1 MIVKYQ
7 LIQPDRQKSS
17 LGNTGTN
24 SDGAVGM
31 IHVQENAVLQG
42 VFFPSICISSSQYL
56 EHSDHLHL
64 LLLLFIYLL
73 LLLLFIIIQEG
84 KHIKWIAHTVSL
96 ILQTQS
102 LVNQVSRSD

>member
-1 MIVKYQ
+1 METG
-7 LIQPDRQKSS
+7 QKSS

-42 VFFPSICISSSQYL
+42 VFFPSICISSSQYF

-73 LLLLFIIIQEG
+73 LLLLFIIIIQEG

-102 LVNQVSRSD
+102 FVKQVSRSD